1 MQTLLPMNYGQ
12 REYFRKVE
20 NEVHIKKIT
29 KKKEEKKDIS
39 FEKYKDPF
47 LSKVIKNLIQTEKE
61 LQKKILK
68 ITENEK
74 LVKSKS
80 YIKLF
85 NKNPTNLMKDRDII
99 KSKINDLS
107 KNKSLIISRA
117 DYINSEIFKL
127 QNKDDVQSG
136 DFKSK
141 ILQNINKFN
150 QNLNQISIKV
160 KKINNKFDKSSDNIN
175 INNNHI
181 LRLSD
186 KNEEQNFL
194 EEQKLKEL
202 KYMRELEREDIKKRN
217 EKNRVEVLK
226 ALKYVNVK
234 PKKGYY
240 LYEKLCNDYLD
251 HRDNLIKKEN
261 AKRKAYMRHIDGR
274 EILENERNYLERK
287 IQMEENI
294 KENKQS
300 LKKEWHERQKLIPN
314 YDNPFI
320 KLLKEEKVKFKLEK
334 ELKLQKCIENKTN
347 MINFSN
353 KLRNSN
359 KFKERI
365 DVDSFEKK
373 KEKNKNHKVFNQ
385 SLACKNEYSD
395 KIRKKMMK
403 KVEKSRENSKKNEK
417 SRENSEIQEKQI
429 LKINNSQPKLISAK
443 RPIFINEKNIYNNNS
458 TDRSNRLSSNNN
470 RIEIPDYLSEHR
482 KKLKPELNNIFA
494 NDIKKFLIKSRG
506 NDKSLLISKYK
517 LEYLKEKKEQKDR
530 FLKLNGGI
538 AKNPEVGEELYNLS
552 FNIIKGKLAI
562 IEEIEKKLNKKEGK
576 KPKYKKSKKPEVD
589 SESESKF
596 LLEDNFN
603 ENKESIM

>member
-181 LRLSD
+181 LKLSD

-217 EKNRVEVLK
+217 EKNKVEVLK

-314 YDNPFI
+314 YDNHFI

-359 KFKERI
+359 KFKERL

-385 SLACKNEYSD
+385 SLAFKNEYSD

-429 LKINNSQPKLISAK
+429 LKINNSQPKLISTK

>member
-181 LRLSD
+181 LKLSD

>member
-181 LRLSD
+181 LKLSD

-417 SRENSEIQEKQI
+417 SRENSEIQERQI

-562 IEEIEKKLNKKEGK
+562 VEEIEKKLNKKEGK

>member
-175 INNNHI
+175 NNNHI

-186 KNEEQNFL
+186 KYEEQNFL

-365 DVDSFEKK
+365 DLDSFEKK
-373 KEKNKNHKVFNQ
+373 KEKNGGRKIFNQ

-429 LKINNSQPKLISAK
+429 LKINNSQPKLISTK

-506 NDKSLLISKYK
+506 NEKSLLISKYK

>member
-175 INNNHI
+175 NNNNHI

-217 EKNRVEVLK
+217 EKNKVEVLK

-365 DVDSFEKK
+365 ELDSFEKK

-429 LKINNSQPKLISAK
+429 LKINNSQPKLISTK

>member
-175 INNNHI
+175 NNNHI

-186 KNEEQNFL
+186 RNDEQNFL

-365 DVDSFEKK
+365 DLDSFEKK

-385 SLACKNEYSD
+385 SLAFKNEYSD

-603 ENKESIM
+603 ENTESIM

>member
-20 NEVHIKKIT
+20 NEVNIKKIT

-175 INNNHI
+175 NNNHI

-186 KNEEQNFL
+186 RNDEQNFL

-365 DVDSFEKK
+365 DLDSFEKK

-385 SLACKNEYSD
+385 SLAFKNEYSD

>member
-403 KVEKSRENSKKNEK
+403 KAEKSRENSKKNEK

-429 LKINNSQPKLISAK
+429 LKINNSQPKLISTK

>member
-429 LKINNSQPKLISAK
+429 LKINNSQPKLISTK

>member
-160 KKINNKFDKSSDNIN
+160 KKINNKFDKSSDTIN
-175 INNNHI
+175 NNNHI

-385 SLACKNEYSD
+385 SLAFKNEYSD

>member
-141 ILQNINKFN
+141 ILQNINRFN

-175 INNNHI
+175 NNNHI

-186 KNEEQNFL
+186 KYEEQNFL

-385 SLACKNEYSD
+385 SLAFKNEYSD

-429 LKINNSQPKLISAK
+429 LKINNSQPKLISTK

>member
-1 MQTLLPMNYGQ
+1 M
-12 REYFRKVE
+12 
-20 NEVHIKKIT
+20 
-29 KKKEEKKDIS
+29 
-39 FEKYKDPF
+39 
-47 LSKVIKNLIQTEKE
+47 
-61 LQKKILK
+61 QKKILK

-181 LRLSD
+181 LKLSD

-365 DVDSFEKK
+365 DLDSFEKK

-429 LKINNSQPKLISAK
+429 LKINNSQPKLISTK

>member
-1 MQTLLPMNYGQ
+1 M
-12 REYFRKVE
+12 
-20 NEVHIKKIT
+20 
-29 KKKEEKKDIS
+29 
-39 FEKYKDPF
+39 
-47 LSKVIKNLIQTEKE
+47 
-61 LQKKILK
+61 QKKILK

-181 LRLSD
+181 LKLSD

>member
-1 MQTLLPMNYGQ
+1 MNYGQ

-181 LRLSD
+181 LKLSD

-385 SLACKNEYSD
+385 SLAFKNEYSD

-429 LKINNSQPKLISAK
+429 LKINNSQPKLINVK

>member
-39 FEKYKDPF
+39 FEKYKEPF

-181 LRLSD
+181 LKLSD

-365 DVDSFEKK
+365 DLDSFEKK

-429 LKINNSQPKLISAK
+429 LKINNSQPKLISTK

>member
-47 LSKVIKNLIQTEKE
+47 LSKVIKNLIQSEKE

-127 QNKDDVQSG
+127 QNKDDVKSG

-181 LRLSD
+181 LKLSD

-429 LKINNSQPKLISAK
+429 LKINNSQPKLISTK

>member
-385 SLACKNEYSD
+385 SLAFKNEYSD

>member
-175 INNNHI
+175 NNNHI

-576 KPKYKKSKKPEVD
+576 KPKYKKSKKPEED

>member
-175 INNNHI
+175 NNNNHI

-314 YDNPFI
+314 YDNHFI

-365 DVDSFEKK
+365 DLDSFEKK

-429 LKINNSQPKLISAK
+429 LKINNSQPKLISTK

>member
-1 MQTLLPMNYGQ
+1 
-12 REYFRKVE
+12 
-20 NEVHIKKIT
+20 
-29 KKKEEKKDIS
+29 
-39 FEKYKDPF
+39 
-47 LSKVIKNLIQTEKE
+47 
-61 LQKKILK
+61 
-68 ITENEK
+68 
-74 LVKSKS
+74 
-80 YIKLF
+80 
-85 NKNPTNLMKDRDII
+85 
-99 KSKINDLS
+99 
-107 KNKSLIISRA
+107 
-117 DYINSEIFKL
+117 
-127 QNKDDVQSG
+127 
-136 DFKSK
+136 
-141 ILQNINKFN
+141 
-150 QNLNQISIKV
+150 
-160 KKINNKFDKSSDNIN
+160 
-175 INNNHI
+175 
-181 LRLSD
+181 
-186 KNEEQNFL
+186 
-194 EEQKLKEL
+194 
-202 KYMRELEREDIKKRN
+202 MRELEREDIKKRN

>member
-181 LRLSD
+181 LKLSD

-365 DVDSFEKK
+365 DLDSFEKK

-385 SLACKNEYSD
+385 SLAFKNEYSD

>member
-141 ILQNINKFN
+141 ILQNINRFN

-181 LRLSD
+181 LKLSD

-365 DVDSFEKK
+365 DLDSFEKK

-385 SLACKNEYSD
+385 SLAFKNEYSD

-429 LKINNSQPKLISAK
+429 LKINNSQPKLISTK

-506 NDKSLLISKYK
+506 NDKYLLISKYK

>member
-29 KKKEEKKDIS
+29 KKKEEKKNIS

-181 LRLSD
+181 LKLSD

>member
-29 KKKEEKKDIS
+29 KKKEEKKNIS

-181 LRLSD
+181 LKLSD

-385 SLACKNEYSD
+385 SLAFKNEYSD

>member
-20 NEVHIKKIT
+20 NAVHIKKIK

-160 KKINNKFDKSSDNIN
+160 KKINNKFDKSSDTIN
-175 INNNHI
+175 NNNHI

-429 LKINNSQPKLISAK
+429 LKINNSQPKLISTK

-596 LLEDNFN
+596 LLEDHLN

>member
-1 MQTLLPMNYGQ
+1 M
-12 REYFRKVE
+12 
-20 NEVHIKKIT
+20 
-29 KKKEEKKDIS
+29 
-39 FEKYKDPF
+39 
-47 LSKVIKNLIQTEKE
+47 
-61 LQKKILK
+61 QKKILK

-175 INNNHI
+175 NNNHI

-186 KNEEQNFL
+186 KYEEQNFL

-429 LKINNSQPKLISAK
+429 LKINNSQPKLISTK

>member
-429 LKINNSQPKLISAK
+429 LKINNSQPKLISTK

-562 IEEIEKKLNKKEGK
+562 IEEIEKKLNKKEEK

>member
-175 INNNHI
+175 NNNHM

-186 KNEEQNFL
+186 KYEEQNFL

>member
-141 ILQNINKFN
+141 ILQNINRFN

-160 KKINNKFDKSSDNIN
+160 KKINNKFDKSSDNMN

-181 LRLSD
+181 LKLSD

-429 LKINNSQPKLISAK
+429 LKINNPQPKLISAK

>member
-1 MQTLLPMNYGQ
+1 M
-12 REYFRKVE
+12 
-20 NEVHIKKIT
+20 
-29 KKKEEKKDIS
+29 
-39 FEKYKDPF
+39 
-47 LSKVIKNLIQTEKE
+47 
-61 LQKKILK
+61 QKKILK

-181 LRLSD
+181 LKLSD

-429 LKINNSQPKLISAK
+429 LKINNSQPKLISTK

>member
-181 LRLSD
+181 LKLSD

-300 LKKEWHERQKLIPN
+300 LKKEWHERQKLSTN
-314 YDNPFI
+314 YDNTFI

-385 SLACKNEYSD
+385 SLAFKNEYSD

-429 LKINNSQPKLISAK
+429 LKINNSQPKLISTK

>member
-175 INNNHI
+175 NNNHI

-186 KNEEQNFL
+186 KYEEQNFL

-373 KEKNKNHKVFNQ
+373 KEKNGGRKIFNQ

-429 LKINNSQPKLISAK
+429 LKINNSQPKLISTK

-506 NDKSLLISKYK
+506 NEKSLLISKYK

>member
-181 LRLSD
+181 LKLSD

-385 SLACKNEYSD
+385 SLAFKNEYSD